1 MFLDELGISNGLQQY
16 LYERAI
22 IGAQNACFKC
32 EERETVTVGVFSTN
46 VAGRLK
52 NVSYFVKKILFCAK
66 TVNYD
71 SGTNLSDIV
80 NVQ

>member
-1 MFLDELGISNGLQQY
+1 MFLDELGISKGLQQY

-46 VAGRLK
+46 VA
-52 NVSYFVKKILFCAK
+52 
-66 TVNYD
+66 
-71 SGTNLSDIV
+71 
-80 NVQ
+80 